1 MAQDRFNPALRWFAT
16 ICLVG
21 FIASGCLRYLL
32 PHGFHPATSAGVN
45 PAAVPPESSSK
56 PPPSQP
62 PVVAAPA
69 PVSQPPAAQQATT
82 PQPAVAGPLPPQ
94 PHQPQLN
101 QPLANALPSQPS
113 PLAAPSRPTE
123 KVRAC
128 VIGDPELRDL
138 FATQLL
144 QSMTGKIVSGNCS
157 AVEGPIVIVSGFASK
172 LATSDPAC
180 GTTDGHLYEII
191 VSISRP
197 GSHSDISRTVSA
209 TRCSSRIRNEDIAL
223 GREAKNQAV
232 LQGIISLRDL
242 LQHLSEN

>member
-21 FIASGCLRYLL
+21 FISSGCLRYLL
-32 PHGFHPATSAGVN
+32 RQDFHPAKSARVN
-45 PAAVPPESSSK
+45 PVQPESSLKS
-56 PPPSQP
+56 PPSQP

-69 PVSQPPAAQQATT
+69 PISQQPAAQQVTT
-82 PQPAVAGPLPPQ
+82 LQPADAGPLPP
-94 PHQPQLN
+94 PN
-101 QPLANALPSQPS
+101 QPPTNALPSQPP
-113 PLAAPSRPTE
+113 PLAEPSKPTE

-144 QSMTGKIVSGNCS
+144 QSMTGKIVSGDCS

-180 GTTDGHLYEII
+180 RTTDGHLYEII

-197 GSHSDISRTVSA
+197 GSNSDVSRTVSA
-209 TRCSSRIRNEDIAL
+209 ARCSSRIRNEDMAL

>member
-1 MAQDRFNPALRWFAT
+1 MAQDSFHPALRWFAT

-21 FIASGCLRYLL
+21 FISSGCLLYLL
-32 PHGFHPATSAGVN
+32 PHDFHPPKSARVN

-56 PPPSQP
+56 SPPSQP

-69 PVSQPPAAQQATT
+69 PISQSSAAQQVITL
-82 PQPAVAGPLPPQ
+82 QPADAGPLPQQ
-94 PHQPQLN
+94 PN
-101 QPLANALPSQPS
+101 QPLTNALPPQPP
-113 PLAAPSRPTE
+113 PLAEPSKPTE

-144 QSMTGKIVSGNCS
+144 HSMTGKIVSGDCS
-157 AVEGPIVIVSGFASK
+157 AVDGPIVIVSGFASK

-180 GTTDGHLYEII
+180 RTTDGHLYEII

-197 GSHSDISRTVSA
+197 GSNSDISRTVSA
-209 TRCSSRIRNEDIAL
+209 TSCSSRIRNEDIAL

-232 LQGIISLRDL
+232 LQGIIRLRDL